1 MLYLQDRVVLDGQ
14 FRDMGEKGW
23 AALASAIPG
32 ELPDP
37 IQATARR
44 RFLAAYG
51 LPEFA
56 NPIPPHAARD
66 FLLASREGRLPA
78 WALAAAA
85 RSLSDIRDAAITGG
99 ES

>member
-1 MLYLQDRVVLDGQ
+1 MLYLHDRAVLDGQ

-23 AALASAIPG
+23 AALANARAD

-37 IQATARR
+37 VQTTARR
-44 RFLAAYG
+44 RFYAAYN

-66 FLLASREGRLPA
+66 FLAASREGRLPS
-78 WALAAAA
+78 WVLAAAA
-85 RSLSDIRDAAITGG
+85 RSLSDIRDAARAGG